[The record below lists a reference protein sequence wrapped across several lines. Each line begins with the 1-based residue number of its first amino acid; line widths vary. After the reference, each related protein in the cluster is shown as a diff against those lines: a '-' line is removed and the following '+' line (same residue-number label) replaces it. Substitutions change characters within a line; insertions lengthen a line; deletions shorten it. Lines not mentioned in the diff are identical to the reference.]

1 MKASAALTF
10 KLVLF
15 VVLTQGAVAWG
26 DDQPLHALIDQR
38 LKPVS
43 TLAPGRCTDAEFLR
57 RVSLDL
63 VGMPPTVAETRAF
76 LADTAPDKRERLLDR
91 LFASP
96 HYARHLAATLDVM
109 LMERRPN
116 TNVTA
121 DEWQAWLL
129 KSVQENKPWN
139 VLARELIQADGDDPT
154 QRPPAR
160 FTLDRGSDP
169 HMLTRDI
176 GRIFFGRDMQCAQCH
191 DHPLV
196 GDYLQSDYHGLLAF
210 VNPSYAVVRK
220 EGDKEK
226 TVQGEK
232 AGADL
237 KFSSVFEGAP
247 HITGPRMPDGV
258 EIEEPFFLP
267 GDEYQVAPAD
277 NVKAVPKFSHRA
289 KLAELA
295 TSGANRAFNENIAN
309 RLWAHMFGRGLV
321 QPLDFIHPNNPAVDP
336 ELLRLLGERFAAMNF
351 DIRAFLREI
360 AISSAYQR
368 SLDPPKELLAAAVP
382 AATEATQL
390 QQSQAALEQSSIAS
404 DEAYTKAAEAWHAAE
419 STMLPVMGELDTV
432 KAQYADA
439 KKKVDEAVK
448 AAADATAQKE
458 AKQKIADPITQAAT
472 AAQQAVQTLPED
484 KELAEAAQ
492 KFVARSQQLATELAA
507 LAKAVEEKSAAV
519 KPPTDAWNSVK
530 PTVEAALSKV
540 TPLSAATI
548 QAEQA
553 MRVARTKAEAD
564 SEALAAVDRQLTT
577 VRRVAQL
584 VDLNQAIAA
593 ATQAV
598 PKREAELVAAQK
610 QLADDAPVVA
620 QNEVAVKTATDTV
633 TGATAALNAATAEHA
648 KRVEVAQ
655 AIAAAFAAADAAR
668 QKVPDDA
675 LLADA
680 AAKLQDRANVLGSKT
695 GESQSQVDM
704 AIAAQKA
711 AGDVQAA
718 AQKALEVAIAQR
730 AQHEQGVASAT
741 TALDAAQAEVT
752 AKKSAFHTAVD
763 DITERLTNDFTIA
776 SLKPLT
782 PEQLCWSVFRVTGV
796 YDRYWQT
803 EVAELDKSKPLTEEQ
818 KKDAAQ
824 LAARDVELEQK
835 TFDKLKGNVGAF
847 VSLYGAAA
855 GQPQGDF
862 FSTADQA
869 LFAGNG
875 GSINSWVAPAGDN
888 VTDRIIKQTDP
899 RAAADEL
906 YLTVLTRSPTEE
918 ETTEV
923 VNYLTSRAA
932 DKAAA
937 AQELVWGL
945 INSAE
950 FRFNH

>member
-57 RVSLDL
+57 RASLDL

-226 TVQGEK
+226 TVQGER

-360 AISSAYQR
+360 ALSSAYQR

-553 MRVARTKAEAD
+553 MRAARTKAEAD

-741 TALDAAQAEVT
+741 AALGAAQAEVT

-869 LFAGNG
+869 LYAGNG